1 MVANKS
7 FGKRGRKRKEKME
20 REGKGREGKGREGK
34 RRGGDP
40 DGKYYDTKG
49 KVRRRKLIKL
59 MEELRNRREL

>member
-20 REGKGREGKGREGK
+20 REGKGREGKRG
-34 RRGGDP
+34 GGDP

>member
-20 REGKGREGKGREGK
+20 REGKRREGK

-49 KVRRRKLIKL
+49 KARRRKLIKL
-59 MEELRNRREL
+59 MEELRNGREL

>member
-1 MVANKS
+1 MQTNPSGRGDEK
-7 FGKRGRKRKEKME
+7 GKKKWKE
-20 REGKGREGKGREGK
+20 KGREGKGREGK